1 MFITRLLSG
10 IVLLA
15 IIIAAGIM
23 GGPVL
28 WCLVTLISLLGVF
41 EIYRMFQLHKTAF
54 GSAGFVLC
62 LVLDGVLLFDRPQMA
77 EAVLVVALL
86 LFMVIYVVTYPKY
99 SVKEVCLAYTGFV
112 YTAVLLSFL
121 YRIRM
126 EDGGILLYWMVFVG
140 AWGSDTCAYC
150 IGCLLGKH
158 KAFPKL
164 SPKKSVEGCIG
175 GVVGAAMISGIYA
188 VSISRFAGETE
199 VSVVWFAIMG
209 AAASL
214 VSQIGDLAA
223 SAMKRNYERKD
234 YGTLIPGHGGILDRF
249 DSIIFTA
256 PLIYYLS
263 RFITM

>member
-15 IIIAAGIM
+15 IIIAAGIF
-23 GGPVL
+23 GGSML

-54 GSAGFVLC
+54 GYAGFILC
-62 LVLDGVLLFDRPQMA
+62 LILDGTLFFGNLQMA
-77 EAVLVVALL
+77 EAVPVVTLL
-86 LFMVIYVVTYPKY
+86 LFMAIYVLMYPKY
-99 SVKEVCLAYTGFV
+99 SAKEVCLAYTGFV
-112 YTAVLLSFL
+112 YVAVLLSFL
-121 YRIRM
+121 YRIRI
-126 EDGGILLYWMVFVG
+126 EKGGILLYWMVFVG
-140 AWGSDTCAYC
+140 SWGSDTCAYC
-150 IGCLLGKH
+150 IGCLFGKH
-158 KAFPKL
+158 KAFPRL
-164 SPKKSVEGCIG
+164 SPKKSVEGCVG
-175 GVVGAAMISGIYA
+175 GVLGAALISGIYA
-188 VSISRFAGETE
+188 VCIPHFIDGADA
-199 VSVVWFAIMG
+199 SVLWFVIMG
-209 AAASL
+209 ATASL
-214 VSQIGDLAA
+214 VSQVGDLAA